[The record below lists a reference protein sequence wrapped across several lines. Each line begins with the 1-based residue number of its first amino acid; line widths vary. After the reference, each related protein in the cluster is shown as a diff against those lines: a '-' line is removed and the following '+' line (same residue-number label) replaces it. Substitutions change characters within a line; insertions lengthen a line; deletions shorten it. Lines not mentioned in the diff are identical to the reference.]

1 MTLGAR
7 PSARAPGDSTKLCMK
22 CRWFWLI
29 AWGCAAWLGS
39 VRAET
44 RYATDA
50 IPVPIQKGPSLEFR
64 IARLVPGGTPLEV
77 LEPNDKGYTKVKS
90 PEGTVGWILTRYLM
104 DQPIPR
110 ERVGQLEERVV
121 VLENENRGLRDES
134 KALGAT
140 RDTLNR
146 CSQDLT
152 AVRRSASQTL
162 EIEQEN
168 RKMQQ
173 AVATAHE
180 QRRQFEVENQSL
192 RNQSTR
198 HWFLAGAGVA
208 FGGLFLGLVIP
219 RLSWQRRRRW
229 DQF

>member
-1 MTLGAR
+1 M
-7 PSARAPGDSTKLCMK
+7 
-22 CRWFWLI
+22 
-29 AWGCAAWLGS
+29 
-39 VRAET
+39 
-44 RYATDA
+44 
-50 IPVPIQKGPSLEFR
+50 
-64 IARLVPGGTPLEV
+64 
-77 LEPNDKGYTKVKS
+77 
-90 PEGTVGWILTRYLM
+90 
-104 DQPIPR
+104 
-110 ERVGQLEERVV
+110 GQLEERVV

-219 RLSWQRRRRW
+219 RLSLSLIHI
-229 DQF
+229 